1 MRVIIFWVLLQSGL
15 SLGGADG
22 LVQGVTLAADDNV
35 SIVATENGDMIQIM
49 SDTDVTDAID
59 EENAVP

>member
-1 MRVIIFWVLLQSGL
+1 MLCNVLIQSGL

-22 LVQGVTLAADDNV
+22 LVQGVTLSADENV
-35 SIVATENGDMIQIM
+35 SIVTTENGDMIQIM

-59 EENAVP
+59 QDNSVP

>member
-1 MRVIIFWVLLQSGL
+1 VRVIIFWVLLQSGL
-15 SLGGADG
+15 SLGSADG